1 VRKNIMKNQYYPP
14 EFKKT
19 QFTCPYCGV
28 LANQVWRDIVAS
40 GRTNE
45 FDKIWV
51 SLCTNE
57 DCHKECLW
65 IDKKMSIPDMEGI
78 SYRNEDL
85 NSNIQDDYIEAR
97 SILTRSPRGA
107 SALLRLCLQK
117 LCRQLGEPGKNIN
130 DDIASLVKKGLRP
143 SIQKSLDILRVTGNN
158 AVHPGVINM
167 KDNREIALK
176 LFELIN
182 LIAEVTISEPKRI
195 DDLYET
201 TIPKEAKDAIEERDT
216 QDDNTDSTD

>member
-1 VRKNIMKNQYYPP
+1 MKNQYYPP
-14 EFKKT
+14 EFNKT

-28 LANQVWRDIVAS
+28 LAKQLWKDIVGA
-40 GRTNE
+40 GKTNE
-45 FDKIWV
+45 FDKIWI

-57 DCHKECLW
+57 DCNKECLW
-65 IDKKMSIPDMEGI
+65 IDGKMTIPDMEGI
-78 SYRNEDL
+78 PYPNEDL
-85 NSNIQDDYIEAR
+85 DPDIQNDYIEAR

-117 LCRQLGEPGKNIN
+117 LCKQLGEPGKIIN

-158 AVHPGVINM
+158 AVHPGVIDM
-167 KDNREIALK
+167 KDNREVALK

-182 LIAEVTISEPKRI
+182 LIAEVIISEPKRI

-201 TIPKEAKDAIEERDT
+201 AISKEAKDAIKKRDA
-216 QDDNTDSTD
+216 QNNNTDSTD